1 MSYENVRTYFE
12 GVGLEDR
19 IRVLEDSTA
28 TVELAAEAIGCE
40 GKQIA
45 KTLSFLVDDL
55 PILIVAAGNIRV
67 DNKKYKEKFGKRRK
81 MIPSELVGE
90 KIGHRIGG
98 VCPFAVKPNGNLP
111 LFSWRSSKLHLI
123 GNFPL
128 HSNEQSVI
136 ELSMEELER
145 YSDFIDWV
153 DVSKE

>member
-1 MSYENVRTYFE
+1 M
-12 GVGLEDR
+12 
-19 IRVLEDSTA
+19 VLEDSTA

-45 KTLSFLVDDL
+45 KTLSFLVNDL

-67 DNKKYKEKFGKRRK
+67 DNKKYKEKFGKRPK

-90 KIGHRIGG
+90 YIGHRIGG
-98 VCPFAVKPNGNLP
+98 VCPFAVKPNVAIYLDISLKSNDIVYPAAG
-111 LFSWRSSKLHLI
+111 
-123 GNFPL
+123 
-128 HSNEQSVI
+128 NEQSVI
-136 ELSMEELER
+136 ELSMKELER